1 MPEGSKLQEP
11 NLVWD
16 VMIVNMTEKYTI
28 ISATNRL
35 NSNTYKVAVQYQKL
49 LQDRG
54 IEATMLTL
62 EGWKWLT
69 RDPEFV
75 AIESGILAPAT
86 KFIFVVPEYN
96 GSIPGV
102 LKVMFDIS
110 SYKDTWYGK
119 KALLTGIATG
129 RAGNL
134 NGMEHLTSIL
144 HYLKVV
150 VHPSKLPI
158 SSIDKMMN
166 TDGLIDDAGTLRAI
180 EKQLDEFTRF

>member
-1 MPEGSKLQEP
+1 MADM
-11 NLVWD
+11 N
-16 VMIVNMTEKYTI
+16 EKYTI

-35 NSNTYKVAVQYQKL
+35 NSNTFKVAGQYRQL
-49 LQDRG
+49 LNARG
-54 IEATMLTL
+54 IEPAIMTL

-69 RDPEFV
+69 RDPEFTE
-75 AIESGILAPAT
+75 IEAALLAPAS
-86 KFIFVVPEYN
+86 KFIFIVPEYN

-119 KALLTGIATG
+119 KALLTGIASG

-144 HYLKVV
+144 HYLNVV
-150 VHPSKLPI
+150 VHPNKLPI
-158 SSIDKMMN
+158 SSIDKMLN
-166 TDGLIDDAGTLRAI
+166 GVGVIEHADTLRAI
-180 EKQLDEFTRF
+180 NHQLDEFTRF